1 GRRRRT
7 WPGSTNLESPWVR
20 RASVDVVRRQTA
32 RAISSDAPG
41 HSGVTAVSDNRASR
55 VRNFFDSVYW
65 LVYVYARRRRRSSM
79 ASVLN
84 RRHVSDTGQAVKYTP
99 CLKNDATSTND
110 VENGDDVMD
119 EISVVCHDGSV
130 RGDAGSP
137 IQDSASRTGSGS
149 GLRIGQDT
157 DSCDTI
163 SAPNGPLGLG
173 DSPGPSGA
181 ESHVLSAANTNS
193 DRTKL
198 IGKRLSS
205 TGGDGRL
212 NMSSPVYPMDSS
224 RGSCRW
230 TFVFDPAGR
239 LSYWWSMVVSMA
251 FIYNFWVLIFRF
263 AFREIDASTM
273 HTWFIF
279 DYSADFIYLYGQRE
293 AEIHYMNSMTFY
305 IDCLCLLPL
314 DFLYL
319 SIGFRSIFRC
329 FRLVKIYRFWAF
341 LDRTERHTNYPNLIR
356 TVTLLHYLLAIY
368 HWNACLIYT
377 VVRSERNTRWKF
389 PADADDVLAMYL
401 HSLYWSTLTLTT
413 IGEMPLPESKG
424 EYAFVIFQFIFAL
437 LLFSS
442 VLGHVANIVT
452 AISAARRKFQGEC
465 GLDLDVAENVCVR
478 RVRRGFERV
487 CEANLGDCNAF

>member
-1 GRRRRT
+1 MPFKPSALLPQMFGKGRK
-7 WPGSTNLESPWVR
+7 SCVE
-20 RASVDVVRRQTA
+20 
-32 RAISSDAPG
+32 
-41 HSGVTAVSDNRASR
+41 
-55 VRNFFDSVYW
+55 
-65 LVYVYARRRRRSSM
+65 
-79 ASVLN
+79 
-84 RRHVSDTGQAVKYTP
+84 
-99 CLKNDATSTND
+99 TST
-110 VENGDDVMD
+110 V
-119 EISVVCHDGSV
+119 
-130 RGDAGSP
+130 
-137 IQDSASRTGSGS
+137 
-149 GLRIGQDT
+149 
-157 DSCDTI
+157 
-163 SAPNGPLGLG
+163 
-173 DSPGPSGA
+173 
-181 ESHVLSAANTNS
+181 
-193 DRTKL
+193 
-198 IGKRLSS
+198 
-205 TGGDGRL
+205 
-212 NMSSPVYPMDSS
+212 DSS

-279 DYSADFIYLYGQRE
+279 DYSADFVYLCDIAFRFRSGYLVDGVLQTDSTKLR
-293 AEIHYMNSMTFY
+293 IHYMNSMTFY

-341 LDRTERHTNYPNLIR
+341 LDRTERHTNYPNLVR

-465 GLDLDVAENVCVR
+465 DLDLDLTDNVFFR

-487 CEANLGDCNAF
+487 CDANVCDCNAF